1 MIEVNRLSNRLYAQL
16 QGNQLVTAA
25 AVPDFLDDETSIL
38 LQAFSPQYWA
48 EHADRSQ
55 MLKANEVELYPKDL
69 VYEWEDEDDH
79 KLLQVHLHQWIF
91 AKAFGNVRKHGDNDA
106 ARARI
111 TGVLEQQNS
120 SAAAYKM
127 PHKDY
132 ASAASLVTKMQEEA
146 DVTPAAE
153 QGCATVEEDLPL
165 RTRTRQGQVMAMNA
179 GKRESTTPYGTPS
192 HEQKSKKQ
200 KLAHT
205 HSATGETLTTALL
218 GYLTNDDLSTA
229 LERSLLDPIEAELTR
244 ISPDLPTLLG
254 AASFSSAFP
263 IVFTAWI
270 AYRRTILSVRQ
281 RQPMLL
287 DTKLN
292 ANKIKIQRSRL
303 LTELRIAHDIFA
315 ATEDDSGLA
324 PQSIICMAFKGL
336 QDSKKKAEQIRWE
349 IRVGFEKMDR
359 KLLELRDELGSG
371 KWIFGT

>member
-1 MIEVNRLSNRLYAQL
+1 
-16 QGNQLVTAA
+16 
-25 AVPDFLDDETSIL
+25 
-38 LQAFSPQYWA
+38 
-48 EHADRSQ
+48 
-55 MLKANEVELYPKDL
+55 
-69 VYEWEDEDDH
+69 
-79 KLLQVHLHQWIF
+79 
-91 AKAFGNVRKHGDNDA
+91 
-106 ARARI
+106 
-111 TGVLEQQNS
+111 
-120 SAAAYKM
+120 
-127 PHKDY
+127 
-132 ASAASLVTKMQEEA
+132 
-146 DVTPAAE
+146 
-153 QGCATVEEDLPL
+153 
-165 RTRTRQGQVMAMNA
+165 MAMNA

-218 GYLTNDDLSTA
+218 GYLTDDDLSTA

-254 AASFSSAFP
+254 AASFSSA
-263 IVFTAWI
+263 
-270 AYRRTILSVRQ
+270 ILSVRQ

-292 ANKIKIQRSRL
+292 ANKIKIQRSCL

-359 KLLELRDELGSG
+359 KLLELGDELGSG